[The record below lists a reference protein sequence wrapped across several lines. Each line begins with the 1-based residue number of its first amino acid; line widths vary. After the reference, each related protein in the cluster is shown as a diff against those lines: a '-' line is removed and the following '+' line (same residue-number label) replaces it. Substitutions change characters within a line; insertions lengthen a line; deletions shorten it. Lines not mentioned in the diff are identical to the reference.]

1 MHLAFLRP
9 EVRKSEARRVA
20 VTSFSPHGE
29 GRLEGLLG
37 SSQAKFP
44 WGRDVKR
51 SFLCVILFVGAFIA
65 LDETAAAVEIAIDD
79 TKIELVGPAGY
90 CPLDRKDWPKSQPID
105 FTPDGIKNQGER
117 LAYFVDCERV
127 GSWHEGSSSEDAGNM
142 LDYQASL
149 NFRDQNVT
157 RAMLKELCAALR
169 KADDSAKG
177 LATVIFNAMKN
188 AVLGRFGGGEDTTL
202 TYGVLGYEDTGC
214 YVLRFSQM
222 KNQQKVYS
230 VSVLTII
237 KSKLVTGHLIRKIG
251 NMDLLKGNAESVIK
265 DLDATSR
272 PTAAALIAANR

>member
-1 MHLAFLRP
+1 
-9 EVRKSEARRVA
+9 
-20 VTSFSPHGE
+20 
-29 GRLEGLLG
+29 
-37 SSQAKFP
+37 
-44 WGRDVKR
+44 
-51 SFLCVILFVGAFIA
+51 
-65 LDETAAAVEIAIDD
+65 
-79 TKIELVGPAGY
+79 
-90 CPLDRKDWPKSQPID
+90 
-105 FTPDGIKNQGER
+105 
-117 LAYFVDCERV
+117 
-127 GSWHEGSSSEDAGNM
+127 
-142 LDYQASL
+142 
-149 NFRDQNVT
+149 
-157 RAMLKELCAALR
+157 MLKELCAALR